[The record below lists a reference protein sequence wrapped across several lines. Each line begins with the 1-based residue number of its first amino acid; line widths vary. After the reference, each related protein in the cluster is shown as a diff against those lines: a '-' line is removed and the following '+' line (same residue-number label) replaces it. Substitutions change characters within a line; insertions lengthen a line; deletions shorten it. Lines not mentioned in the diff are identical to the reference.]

1 MFQGALVNEMKG
13 RVIQL
18 HYPNPSCIKISKQS
32 QIQPWTQLPYP
43 TIQPNC
49 QPLKCDDQ
57 RPPICKEPDVCPPPF
72 TPNPIFP
79 LNATLPLLTPLAVTQ
94 TGNTVFVTA
103 SIPAE
108 AIITLPTHATEI
120 KRISKKLKI
129 TQCRFFNPPAPIIP
143 GQPVDTPKLFLGGF
157 VRKDIQY
164 SEMRHKTPTTVEGDI
179 RDFLIDVPI
188 SGVINLGPG
197 LILPALQFDQE
208 KEYEYARRMQLGSGF
223 PEKERLLGPDLTEFN
238 TISNKFLNRLPFCE
252 LVYSQINDMND
263 QLDRVPLC
271 GGPFE
276 EGIFRVLQEK
286 MSIVVQVAI
295 TFQPSLIS
303 C

>member
-1 MFQGALVNEMKG
+1 MKGQLVNEMKG

-18 HYPNPSCIKISKQS
+18 YNPNSSCIKIGKQS
-32 QIQPWTQLPYP
+32 QTLPWTQLPYP
-43 TIQPNC
+43 MTQPNC
-49 QPLKCDDQ
+49 QPPKCDDQ
-57 RPPICKEPDVCPPPF
+57 WPPTHNEPEVCPPPF
-72 TPNPIFP
+72 IPNPIFP
-79 LNATLPLLTPLAVTQ
+79 VNATLPLLTPLAVTQ

-129 TQCRFFNPPAPIIP
+129 TQCRFFNAPAPIIP

-164 SEMRHKTPTTVEGDI
+164 SEMKHKTHTTVEGDI
-179 RDFLIDVPI
+179 RDFLIDIPV
-188 SGVINLGPG
+188 SGVINLGSG
-197 LILPALQFDQE
+197 LVIPALQFDQE
-208 KEYEYARRMQLGSGF
+208 QEYEYARRSPLGHGF

-276 EGIFRVLQEK
+276 EGIFRTIQEK
-286 MSIVVQVAI
+286 MSIVVQIAI
-295 TFQPSLIS
+295 TFQPTLIS

>member
-1 MFQGALVNEMKG
+1 MKG

-18 HYPNPSCIKISKQS
+18 YYPNSSCIKISQQS
-32 QIQPWTQLPYP
+32 QTPPWTQLPDP
-43 TIQPNC
+43 TIQPHY
-49 QPLKCDDQ
+49 QPLKYEDQ
-57 RPPICKEPDVCPPPF
+57 RPPAFKTPEVCPPV
-72 TPNPIFP
+72 TPNPVFP
-79 LNATLPLLTPLAVTQ
+79 VNATLPILTPLAVTQ

-129 TQCRFFNPPAPIIP
+129 TQCRFFDAPAPIMP
-143 GQPVDTPKLFLGGF
+143 GQPSDTPKLFIGGF

-164 SEMRHKTPTTVEGDI
+164 SEMKHKTHSTVEGDI
-179 RDFLIDVPI
+179 RDFLIDIPV
-188 SGVINLGPG
+188 SGVVSLGSG
-197 LILPALQFDQE
+197 LIIPALQFDQE
-208 KEYEYARRMQLGSGF
+208 QEYEYARRIPLGHGF

-238 TISNKFLNRLPFCE
+238 TVSNKFLNRLPFCE
-252 LVYSQINDMND
+252 LVYSQINEMDD
-263 QLDRVPLC
+263 QLDRVPLY

-276 EGIFRVLQEK
+276 EGIFRTIQEK
-286 MSIVVQVAI
+286 MSIVVQIAL
-295 TFQPSLIS
+295 TFQPTLIS